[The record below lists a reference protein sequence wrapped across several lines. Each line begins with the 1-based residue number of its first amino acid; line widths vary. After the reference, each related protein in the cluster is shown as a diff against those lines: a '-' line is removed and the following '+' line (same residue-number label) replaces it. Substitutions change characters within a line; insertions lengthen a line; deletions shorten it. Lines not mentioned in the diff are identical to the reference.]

1 MHNGCFGQLVWGP
14 HTKHMSLFFKID
26 LYPLLMLLAKTQFH
40 EPMVFLGNMSSK
52 LGLLSVNNKIPQGD
66 GCAPSSCCLQR
77 HNVMNQW
84 FFLGNMSHTLGFLCV
99 NNDIKPLGGGFFML
113 LAKTLS

>member
-1 MHNGCFGQLVWGP
+1 
-14 HTKHMSLFFKID
+14 MSLFFKID